1 MHALFL
7 LLTAAASP
15 ALLPAASPAL
25 APSTASAPAAMA
37 APAPARAGSLAA
49 QDDLEALLAEKA
61 SEASESPIEAI
72 FREARAVARILG
84 DEAGAAFDRAVDR
97 QLAAEDLPPRTTLFL
112 VAARLEGD
120 EPDRAALATALGAVL
135 ANTDAAAVVAAAE
148 LAAATGFDRA
158 DEDSRAALAAALVKA
173 AESADRASADRVR
186 CAAAAH
192 QIALGSQ
199 VDRPKRLLFEFL
211 QSSDPSVS
219 ADAALALASLGVME
233 TVEGVVPVLER
244 VATEPGSAGRLA
256 QAYLKQLQIRRFK
269 DTELRRAYTQREEL
283 LTSRGAELTPELRRL
298 EALVEMVSRFHIEGD
313 RVSRDELFEAAMQG
327 LLQRMDPHS
336 SFFNSE
342 AWEKFEQD
350 LEAEYGGIGAY
361 VNVDREDGLFTIT
374 RPIYSGPAYQAGLTS
389 DDKIVRVGDWP
400 TLGEES
406 EEVIKRLK
414 GKPGTPVK
422 LYVWRRGMDAALI
435 DRPTE
440 DMAVTVERGVIT
452 IPPVHHAMLPGGVGL
467 VELTTFSRVASQE
480 VAMALQELLQAGATS
495 LVLDLRNNTGGLLDE
510 ARNVADLFLPAGK
523 TVVTTE
529 SRVRR
534 GRTYKTRMAPLVPE
548 ELPVAVLIN
557 RFSASASE
565 IVSGALQ
572 DHGRA
577 TLVGQRSYG
586 KGSVQNLLQ
595 LPGEEDDGF
604 ADENRNGRRDAWE
617 ALTNDQDG
625 DGEFDYAP
633 RVKLTIEHYLLP
645 SGRSI
650 HRQLDDEGNLE
661 NPGGVEPDLEAS
673 SVRYADWRLREMRRV
688 QGERTLKEW
697 AAANFATNES
707 AFQDLAQSDRGDW
720 NAWPGFEELYASLGT
735 TLGRDD
741 IRLLL
746 RIEVRRLVQ
755 DARGSAFPMGDFQE
769 DRQLQ
774 VAITRLFEAQGRAV
788 DEVPEFAL
796 TFQTGEDDD
805 EALPL
810 AMLTGA
816 RLEEARQLL
825 ARIEVEGRSL
835 SATELGQL
843 RSLLSAADA
852 EAPGESG
859 APR

>member
-1 MHALFL
+1 MHALL
-7 LLTAAASP
+7 LL
-15 ALLPAASPAL
+15 L
-25 APSTASAPAAMA
+25 AAPAAVPSPA
-37 APAPARAGSLAA
+37 APVLRTTPAVALL
-49 QDDLEALLAEKA
+49 QDEFEQLLAEKA
-61 SEASESPIEAI
+61 LEAADAPTATV

-84 DEAGAAFDRAVDR
+84 DEAGAAFDRAVER
-97 QLAAEDLPPRTTLFL
+97 QLALEGLAPRTILFL

-120 EPDRAALATALGAVL
+120 DPDQAALGTSLESVL
-135 ANTDAAAVVAAAE
+135 AQDDLEAVVAAAD
-148 LAAATGFDRA
+148 LAVASGFDRA
-158 DEDSRAALAAALVKA
+158 DEEARASLSTALTDAAARSDR
-173 AESADRASADRVR
+173 SATVRIR

-199 VDRPKRLLFEFL
+199 VERPRRLLFEFL
-211 QSSDPSVS
+211 QSSDPAVS
-219 ADAALALASLGVME
+219 AEAALALASLGVME

-244 VATEPGSAGRLA
+244 VATEPGAEGRLA
-256 QAYLKQLQIRRFK
+256 QAYLKQLSIRRFK
-269 DTELRRAYTQREEL
+269 DTELRRAYAQRQEL
-283 LTSRGAELTPELRRL
+283 LTARGGELTPELRRL

-336 SFFNSE
+336 SFFDSE

-374 RPIYSGPAYQAGLTS
+374 RPIYSGPAYLAGLTS

-400 TLGEES
+400 TLGEAS

-440 DMAVTVERGVIT
+440 DMAVVVERGVIT
-452 IPPVHHAMLPGGVGL
+452 IPPVHSAMLPGGVGL

-480 VAMALQELLQAGATS
+480 VAAALQELLEAGATS

-534 GRTYKTRMAPLVPE
+534 GRTYKTRVAPLVPE
-548 ELPVAVLIN
+548 EVPMAVLIN

-617 ALTNDQDG
+617 ALTRDQDG

-661 NPGGVEPDLEAS
+661 NPGGVEPDVEVRA
-673 SVRYADWRLREMRRV
+673 VRYADWRLREMRRV
-688 QGERTLKEW
+688 QGERKLREW
-697 AAANFATNES
+697 ATERFASDAETL
-707 AFQDLAQSDRGDW
+707 QRLALSDRGDW
-720 NAWPGFEELYASLGT
+720 NAWPGFEELYADLGT

-741 IRLLL
+741 VRLLL

-755 DARGSAFPMGDFQE
+755 DSRGSAFPMGDFQE

-774 VAITRLFEAQGRAV
+774 RAVTELFEAQGRPLS
-788 DEVPEFAL
+788 EVPEFAL
-796 TFQTGEDDD
+796 TFQVEEDDAED
-805 EALPL
+805 ALPV

-816 RLEEARQLL
+816 RMDEALRLL
-825 ARIEVEGRSL
+825 GRAEVEERGL
-835 SATELGQL
+835 TAQELAQL
-843 RSLLSAADA
+843 RGLLEPMAD
-852 EAPGESG
+852 EDSTD
-859 APR
+859 R